1 VRLSKNGRTRR
12 IPVNSLARGAV
23 LDVAPR
29 RQRPGDP
36 GECVSNAA
44 YRTTARAFERAV
56 EAAHATLAA
65 AGKDTNRLDGYTWH
79 CNRHTWAS
87 RLVMAGLGLRTLQEL
102 GGWRTLG
109 MVERYSHLNPEHLH
123 AAVERLVPTSSA
135 DALRYGTIPQ
145 LHRDCVTAS
154 WSVAG
159 CVGSMRLYEH
169 GGLAS
174 TGKAV
179 DLKSTGPRG
188 PWGFESLALRHSN
201 QEVVDHR
208 SEMFRRGGPK
218 IVPVLCGIEFAS

>member
-123 AAVERLVPTSSA
+123 AAVERLVPNVLSRRP
-135 DALRYGTIPQ
+135 ALRNYPAT
-145 LHRDCVTAS
+145 S
-154 WSVAG
+154 
-159 CVGSMRLYEH
+159 
-169 GGLAS
+169 
-174 TGKAV
+174 
-179 DLKSTGPRG
+179 PR
-188 PWGFESLALRHSN
+188 LRHRI
-201 QEVVDHR
+201 VV
-208 SEMFRRGGPK
+208 RRRMRRK
-218 IVPVLCGIEFAS
+218 YATL